1 MAKKQVFSFAILFF
15 ERQPAKCVF
24 FKIIRQVKITN
35 MMCITKT
42 WSLVQVWAEIIIH
55 SWCTLNISEKLFF
68 FFIGVAFIFL
78 MPIGYGVLEYS
89 HKTYFSENALLPGLV
104 KVEFNM
110 EHVARQ
116 YLEDLRHSINIRT
129 VRSLPL
135 LSSLLNWFK
144 LVCGPLRQSNMH

>member
-1 MAKKQVFSFAILFF
+1 MYIHTINNIENLF
-15 ERQPAKCVF
+15 
-24 FKIIRQVKITN
+24 
-35 MMCITKT
+35 
-42 WSLVQVWAEIIIH
+42 L
-55 SWCTLNISEKLFF
+55 

-144 LVCGPLRQSNMH
+144 LVCVPLRQSNMH

>member
-1 MAKKQVFSFAILFF
+1 MYIHTINNIENLF
-15 ERQPAKCVF
+15 
-24 FKIIRQVKITN
+24 
-35 MMCITKT
+35 
-42 WSLVQVWAEIIIH
+42 L
-55 SWCTLNISEKLFF
+55 

-116 YLEDLRHSINIRT
+116 YLEDLRHSIYIRT
-129 VRSLPL
+129 V
-135 LSSLLNWFK
+135 SS
-144 LVCGPLRQSNMH
+144 

>member
-1 MAKKQVFSFAILFF
+1 MSKH
-15 ERQPAKCVF
+15 
-24 FKIIRQVKITN
+24 VKITN
-35 MMCITKT
+35 INYNMYYKDLKSCAGLNRNLITIPGQAT
-42 WSLVQVWAEIIIH
+42 PNYS
-55 SWCTLNISEKLFF
+55 SWCTYIHTINNIENLFL